1 MFADDAIDYVDGL
14 FTKPLFRKWFLEF
27 FSKMQKEGIQGA
39 ERFWKQYHQG
49 DGLTPKAPEI
59 FEKLIDFYLI
69 LGFVPRQRH
78 EMDLRENERLKEENK
93 RFMDVLRELRSSVYD
108 VQKNARE
115 AWEEI
120 MDRQIEISSEVA
132 GGNLDFFRQMKEGE
146 KEE

>member
-1 MFADDAIDYVDGL
+1 MFADDAINYVEDL

-39 ERFWKQYHQG
+39 KSFWNFYHQG
-49 DGLTPKAPEI
+49 DGLVPKAPEI

-78 EMDLRENERLKEENK
+78 EMDLRENDRLKEENK
-93 RFMDVLRELRSSVYD
+93 RFMDTLRELRSSIYNDQRNV
-108 VQKNARE
+108 KE
-115 AWEEI
+115 AWEEL
-120 MDRQIEISSEVA
+120 MGRQMEISSEEN
-132 GGNLDFFRQMKEGE
+132 GSMRDFFRQMKGSE

>member
-1 MFADDAIDYVDGL
+1 MFADDAINYVEDL
-14 FTKPLFRKWFLEF
+14 FTKPLFRKLFLEF

-39 ERFWKQYHQG
+39 KSFWNFYHQG
-49 DGLTPKAPEI
+49 DGLVPKAPEI

-78 EMDLRENERLKEENK
+78 EMDLRENDRLKEENK
-93 RFMDVLRELRSSVYD
+93 RFMDTLKELRSCIYHD
-108 VQKNARE
+108 QKNVKA

-120 MDRQIEISSEVA
+120 MDRQMEINSGA
-132 GGNLDFFRQMKEGE
+132 DGGIRDFFRQMKGSE